1 MSGTDLV
8 ISELFGPTF
17 QGEGP
22 SIGRLASFMRLSGCP
37 LSCQWCDT
45 PWTWQ
50 WGAFDKNAEQH
61 AMAAADVVAW
71 ARVQRA
77 GLLVITGGE
86 PLVQARQLAGLVPD
100 LIAACGEVEIE
111 TSGIIAPPESLAGSG
126 ARYNVSPKLANSGIP
141 EHRRIRGSALRAFA
155 GSGTA
160 RFKFVAQSPS
170 DLDEIARLQDTY
182 GLEQV
187 WVMPEATSSGKV
199 VTRMRQLADAVISR
213 GWNLSPRLHVL
224 LWEDTRGR

>member
-1 MSGTDLV
+1 MSETNLV

-22 SIGRLASFMRLSGCP
+22 SAGRLASFMRLSGCP
-37 LSCQWCDT
+37 LSCRWCDT

-50 WGAFDKNAEQH
+50 WDTFDKNAEQH
-61 AMAAADVVAW
+61 AMTAADLLAW
-71 ARVQRA
+71 TQAQAPR
-77 GLLVITGGE
+77 LLVITGGE
-86 PLVQARQLAGLVPD
+86 PLVQARRLAGLVPD

-111 TSGIIAPPESLAGSG
+111 TSGIIAPPQSLADSG
-126 ARYNVSPKLANSGIP
+126 ARFNVSPKLANSRIP
-141 EHRRIRGSALRAFA
+141 EHRRIRGPALRAFA
-155 GSGTA
+155 ESEAA

-170 DLDEIARLQDTY
+170 DLDEIARLQDIY
-182 GLEQV
+182 GLEQI

-199 VTRMRQLADAVISR
+199 VTRMRQLADTVISR